1 MILLR
6 LMREIFGR
14 GAPPAAPRDEAA
26 CDELMGDLWRRGKL
40 MNDRERR
47 RNQELAFAVYDAAVA
62 GGLFPCD
69 SQFDAAYRRALAA
82 TENRPY
88 PLRRRLRFHN
98 LYTLL
103 GTVIHL
109 EGAIAECGCFRGMS
123 SYLMLDRLKT
133 AEPGFAGGGYHIFDS
148 FEGLSEP
155 GTNDRIAG
163 NDPEAARLSEM
174 CQAGAFAASLEIV
187 RHGLAAFPAVE
198 FHPGW
203 IPQSFAG
210 LPELTYR
217 FIHLDLDLHDPT
229 LAALEYFHP
238 RLVKGGIV
246 VCDDYSWPGARKAI
260 EDFCARRHVAFEA
273 TPHGQAVLRN
283 AA

>member
-6 LMREIFGR
+6 LIREIFGR
-14 GAPPAAPRDEAA
+14 GTPPALPPDEAG
-26 CDELMGDLWRRGKL
+26 CDELMSDLWRRGKL
-40 MNDRERR
+40 MNTRERR
-47 RNQELAFAVYDAAVA
+47 RNQDLAFAVYDSAVA
-62 GGLFPCD
+62 SGLFPCD
-69 SQFDAAYRRALAA
+69 SQFDAAYRRALVA

-103 GTVIHL
+103 GTVLRL

-123 SYLMLDRLKT
+123 SRLLLDRLKT
-133 AEPGFAGGGYHIFDS
+133 AEPGFTGSGYHVFDS

-155 GTNDRIAG
+155 GANDAITG
-163 NDPEAARLSEM
+163 DNPEAARLSEM
-174 CQAGAFAASLEIV
+174 CQSGAFAASLETV
-187 RHGLAAFPAVE
+187 RQGLAAFPAVE

-203 IPQSFAG
+203 IPQSFTG
-210 LPELTYR
+210 LPELKYR
-217 FIHLDLDLHDPT
+217 FVHLDLDLHDPT

-238 RLVKGGIV
+238 RMVKGGIV

-260 EDFCARRHVAFEA
+260 ESFCARHGVTLET
-273 TPHGQAVLRN
+273 TPHGQAVLRRD
-283 AA
+283 A